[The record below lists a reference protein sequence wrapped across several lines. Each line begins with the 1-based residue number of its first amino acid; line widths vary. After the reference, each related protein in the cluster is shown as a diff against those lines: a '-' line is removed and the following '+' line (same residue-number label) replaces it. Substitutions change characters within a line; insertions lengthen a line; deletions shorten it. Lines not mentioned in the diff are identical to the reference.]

1 MIKVD
6 KSQFPIVYIEV
17 DGLTTVDAMQE
28 YNTAMDGLLDYAETQ
43 SGKFGMIYISDMN
56 DEEYK
61 NHKRDKD
68 AQKLSNAWL
77 KQNKARISEQCFA
90 IAMVVQAT
98 GMMKM
103 MRPIAKRSMKRMMG
117 APGDMFFTLD
127 EAETWMKSI
136 SLKAKN

>member
-28 YNTAMDGLLDYAETQ
+28 YNTAMDDLLDYAETQ

-77 KQNKARISEQCFA
+77 EPPSQ
-90 IAMVVQAT
+90 
-98 GMMKM
+98 
-103 MRPIAKRSMKRMMG
+103 
-117 APGDMFFTLD
+117 
-127 EAETWMKSI
+127 
-136 SLKAKN
+136 